1 MYIKQLPHNLQN
13 FTLSMNIL
21 IVIGSARGESVV
33 ATSAEF
39 VAEQMRHH
47 IATMQYTEPITVTTI
62 DLRQT
67 PLPMFTP
74 KDFQR
79 SDAYITLK
87 PLVDAAD
94 VYVLATPDYH
104 GSMSGTLKNFLDHF
118 WEEFA
123 GKMFGILCASNEKG
137 LTVIDHVRTSIRQ
150 FYGWSLPYG
159 ASLSERDLSDDGT
172 IVTPAVRKRL
182 TMFARDMVVYGAA
195 LSTQRK
201 ADLANND
208 PATFMAR
215 YRPQPLTAQT
225 VTV

>member
-1 MYIKQLPHNLQN
+1 
-13 FTLSMNIL
+13 MNIL

-47 IATMQYTEPITVTTI
+47 INAHINAMQPAEPITVSVA

-67 PLPMFTP
+67 PLPIFTP

-159 ASLSERDLSDDGT
+159 ASLSERDLGDDGS

-201 ADLANND
+201 ADLTSD
-208 PATFMAR
+208 EPATFMAR
-215 YRPQPLTAQT
+215 YRPQSVTTQT
-225 VTV
+225 MTV